1 MAKVANK
8 LSAVEQR
15 IPVACT
21 DEAAA
26 VLFLEEQRGWV
37 ADADAFCPKCGV
49 HGESRRMKSKTGER
63 NARFLW
69 KCGAC
74 KAQFTVKNGTI
85 MEDSAIPHRI
95 WCLAFFRAASSK
107 KGVSALQ
114 MQRET
119 GLTYKSALFLMHR
132 IRWAMAPA
140 NANESKL
147 GGNGEIVE
155 YDETYV
161 GGEPRGHVRY
171 RKPLTETGG
180 RVGGPAADFKD
191 RKTPVVAGVE
201 RGGRVK
207 AKVVSDL
214 TAATLGKHVTAMVD
228 TNAHLQTDQANA
240 YKAIGQQFA
249 SHERVR
255 HNAGQYVRYNEAGE
269 MVTTNSIEGFWS
281 LLKKQIHGTHTSV
294 SRKHLH
300 RYVSEVEFKYNNR
313 KLTDGERTVKLI
325 QACDSRRLTYQDQT
339 AKRDRR
345 GRKSPVMQRDE
356 RGHFRSLAND

>member
-15 IPVACT
+15 IPIACT
-21 DEAAA
+21 DEGAA
-26 VLFLEEQRGWV
+26 VLFLEEQRGWI
-37 ADADAFCPKCGV
+37 ADADAVCPKCGV
-49 HGESRRMKSKTGER
+49 VGESRRMKSKTGER

-140 NANESKL
+140 NANEPKL
-147 GGNGEIVE
+147 GGNGEVVE

-191 RKTPVVAGVE
+191 RKTPVVAGIE

-228 TNAHLQTDQANA
+228 TSAHLQTDQANA

-249 SHERVR
+249 SHERIR
-255 HNAGQYVRYNEAGE
+255 HNAGQYVRYNDAGE

-339 AKRDRR
+339 TKRDRR